1 MKNYFETIQVKLNNE
16 IEIESIKI
24 VDNSHKHKGH
34 KFFSPEKY
42 HLHLIIKSPF
52 LNSVSRVSAQKMVMK
67 VLKEDLKTKI
77 HALEISIEK

>member
-34 KFFSPEKY
+34 KFFSPDKL
-42 HLHLIIKSPF
+42 HLHLKFKSLY
-52 LNSVSRVSAQKMVMK
+52 LNSISRLNAQKLVMK
-67 VLKEDLKTKI
+67 ILKEDLKKKI
-77 HALEISIEK
+77 HALEISIE

>member
-1 MKNYFETIQVKLNNE
+1 MKNYFDKIDKKLKEQIQ
-16 IEIESIKI
+16 IEELII

-42 HLHLIIKSPF
+42 HLHLKIKSPF